1 MNRENITLN
10 NLHIIE
16 GRNNNV
22 IVYDR
27 DKIEIVVF
35 KMKVV
40 DIKDIDF
47 YYLEMVDVLSS
58 EGSLYFDN
66 DLFYKFYDNIKFIKN
81 KERKLMLLNNGQN
94 NLNAVIPHILIK
106 NKNLIYGCAM
116 KYISESV
123 SLIEYKKSDHY
134 IHLIYDVSS
143 SLKEIH
149 NDPRNIAV
157 GDLHFNNIL
166 VDKDMKHYFVDFD
179 SCLID
184 GIPQDRLP
192 RSLMTYIE
200 NGRGF
205 CSEANKDTDRLCM
218 ILSLIHSLFGTD
230 IDNINMN
237 IYDEKAEKIN
247 TLKNL
252 REYVIGIRNNTY
264 GIPSLP
270 YLHEIISESDFP
282 PLKKIKNI
290 K

>member
-1 MNRENITLN
+1 MK
-10 NLHIIE
+10 IIDVGE
-16 GRNNNV
+16 
-22 IVYDR
+22 
-27 DKIEIVVF
+27 
-35 KMKVV
+35 
-40 DIKDIDF
+40 IDF
-47 YYLEMVDVLSS
+47 YYLEMLDVLSS
-58 EGSLYFDN
+58 EGTLYFDN
-66 DLFYKFYDNIKFIKN
+66 KLFYKFYDNIKNIRN
-81 KERKLMLLNNGQN
+81 KERKLMLLNDGPS

-106 NKNLIYGCAM
+106 NKHLIYGCAM
-116 KYISESV
+116 KYIKDGI
-123 SLIEYKKSDHY
+123 SLIEYKKSDDY
-134 IHLIYDVSS
+134 ISLIYDASL

-166 VDKDMKHYFVDFD
+166 VDKDKKHYFVDFD
-179 SCLID
+179 SCMID

-205 CSEANKDTDRLCM
+205 CFEANDDTDRLCM
-218 ILSLIHSLFGTD
+218 ILSLVRSLFDTD
-230 IDNINMN
+230 IDNVDMN

-252 REYVIGIRNNTY
+252 REYVVGIRNNAY

-270 YLHEIISESDFP
+270 YLHEIISESDFSGV
-282 PLKKIKNI
+282 KKIRNI